1 MKDNIGRAGF
11 PALLVERGLIGVS
24 GLQAAQ
30 SRAARDRM
38 ELADAVVALGVK
50 EHDSY
55 AALAAAAGA
64 ELIPLGEVRSSE
76 LAVRLVPERLARRL
90 LIVPLEVDNRVLT
103 YATCRPFNVE
113 GENDLQ
119 FAAGRRTAFKVATRT
134 AILGALDACYRST
147 QPSDTFTTGR
157 RRPEPTPPARTVPS
171 QLGRIRVLVTDDE
184 PISRM
189 VVKVL
194 LEHDNYDVI
203 EAVDGQ
209 QAIEMAVRERPNL
222 VLIDLNMP
230 VMDGYEA
237 ITALR
242 REFTL
247 RELPII
253 VLTSEEGDSVE
264 RRVLELGADDYL
276 VKPFEPAVLMA
287 RVNAVFHRLNLVAS

>member
-1 MKDNIGRAGF
+1 
-11 PALLVERGLIGVS
+11 
-24 GLQAAQ
+24 
-30 SRAARDRM
+30 
-38 ELADAVVALGVK
+38 
-50 EHDSY
+50 
-55 AALAAAAGA
+55 
-64 ELIPLGEVRSSE
+64 
-76 LAVRLVPERLARRL
+76 
-90 LIVPLEVDNRVLT
+90 
-103 YATCRPFNVE
+103 
-113 GENDLQ
+113 
-119 FAAGRRTAFKVATRT
+119 
-134 AILGALDACYRST
+134 
-147 QPSDTFTTGR
+147 
-157 RRPEPTPPARTVPS
+157 
-171 QLGRIRVLVTDDE
+171 
-184 PISRM
+184 
-189 VVKVL
+189 VL